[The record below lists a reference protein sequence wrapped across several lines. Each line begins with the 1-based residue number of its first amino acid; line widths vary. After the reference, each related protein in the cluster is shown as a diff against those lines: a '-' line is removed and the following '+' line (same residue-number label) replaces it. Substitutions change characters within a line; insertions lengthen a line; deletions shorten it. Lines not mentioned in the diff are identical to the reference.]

1 MELYQLFITPFFK
14 KKVKMDNT
22 AMIKKLYDLK
32 EENKKGTP
40 RSNVGGWHSG
50 LHLYKLPEFKEITI
64 EILRCAKECFGHLD
78 AAEDMH
84 PKLEAMW
91 GMINPPGSRNNVH
104 THPNSF
110 LSGVYYMKVPEK
122 SGQITFLD
130 PRPQAEILDVF
141 KKDNQNISLAHSV
154 DLPPEEKSLIFF
166 PSWLQHQVMT
176 NLSQEDRIVLSF
188 NIMWIG
194 DENANN

>member
-14 KKVKMDNT
+14 TKLKMDNT

-50 LHLYKLPEFKEITI
+50 LDLYKLSEFKDITVS
-64 EILRCAKECFGHLD
+64 ILEHAKECFGHLD
-78 AAEDMH
+78 AAEDMN
-84 PKLEAMW
+84 PKLEALW

-104 THPNSF
+104 THPASF
-110 LSGVYYMKVPEK
+110 LSGVYYMKVPDK

-141 KKDNQNISLAHSV
+141 KKDDPNISLAHSV
-154 DLPPEEKSLIFF
+154 DLPPEENSLIFF

-188 NIMWIG
+188 NLMWIG
-194 DENANN
+194 DENADN